1 MFACVTNNNVD
12 HAFTL
17 LSHYVISDIV
27 LNIVCIN
34 NIVSIFFNCMLS
46 FNLFNS
52 IANGEIQLN

>member
-27 LNIVCIN
+27 LNIVWIN
-34 NIVSIFFNCMLS
+34 NRYC
-46 FNLFNS
+46 
-52 IANGEIQLN
+52 